1 MSEPDSNTEHSIQN
15 AKNKNEVIAC
25 MNTARR
31 LEDIKEIAESLPA
44 LILENAINYENLFD
58 PQDFENMNRRDS
70 VRWGYL
76 LGCSLGP
83 VDVGADWIWSIYNKF
98 TQGKEGNGSLH
109 MILEGIDN
117 WMITWPDRTTAL
129 LNHAQMP
136 ASPDNPIVRMSL
148 FALMKIDMNEAL
160 QNALKL
166 IDDPRPNVSEGAI
179 ATLGRLTEPT
189 SEDVAGKALVKL
201 FDDSGTPDA
210 TRKGGYALKAM
221 LNFRTPPKPS
231 TKNVTQEITPPR
243 EHPLFDA
250 RIQQAIEGS
259 DEIKQAELY
268 SSLFRSPNA
277 FTADQREAL
286 FMSIHAVPAN
296 QVQTIQDAG
305 MALYGLDPVLN
316 FESLLRYLKAF
327 LSTKHGRSFREL
339 YHLDGKFVDSG
350 EEIPFAY
357 AAEMLV
363 AGDIGVGK
371 AVPDLFEP
379 LDLKTHIL
387 ELEGRPW
394 KTETDANSRRW
405 EPEELAYL
413 VRRSIGYLF
422 MQHGAAVSLM
432 AAALAELVVLSKP
445 RTNAGKHAKAHLD
458 EALEA
463 IEHIWLRSYPTDVS
477 LFEEIAKQRP
487 IIKNVV
493 LQLKR
498 NTKTY
503 VDSISA
509 LAMNKAMRPSS
520 SQRQIQLERRRLE
533 SKKIQQSAHEQSIFA
548 SIMQKSVILYGE
560 GILRQV
566 TAQSGQPPERVVTP
580 MSVIETSASS
590 PRRSILH
597 PVHFN
602 FQLIQLRLERPPI
615 PDKRALDCEDG

>member
-1 MSEPDSNTEHSIQN
+1 MSTPDSSEINNIKN
-15 AKNKNEVIAC
+15 ATSNSEVVALF
-25 MNTARR
+25 TAAKG
-31 LEDIKEIAESLPA
+31 LEDIKVIAETLPN
-44 LILENAINYENLFD
+44 LMMSNVVDYIHLFD
-58 PQDFENMNRRDS
+58 SQNFENMGRRDS

-76 LGCSLGP
+76 LGSSIGK
-83 VDVGADWIWSIYNKF
+83 VDVDANWVWSIYDKVSSGSESNS
-98 TQGKEGNGSLH
+98 SLH
-109 MILEGIDN
+109 FILEGIDN
-117 WMITWPDRTTAL
+117 WMMAWPNRTSTL

-148 FALMKIDMNEAL
+148 FALVKIDMNEAL

-166 IDDPRPNVSEGAI
+166 IDDPRPNVCEGAI

-189 SEDVAGKALVKL
+189 SEDVAAKALIKL
-201 FDDSGTPDA
+201 FDNSGTTDV

-221 LNFRTPPKPS
+221 LNFRSPPKPS
-231 TKNVTQEITPPR
+231 TKNVTQKATSPR

-250 RIQQAIEGS
+250 RIQQAIES
-259 DEIKQAELY
+259 CDEIKQAELY

-286 FMSIHAVPAN
+286 LMNIHTVPAN

-316 FESLLRYLKAF
+316 FESVLRYLKAF
-327 LSTKHGRSFREL
+327 LSTKHRRSFGEL
-339 YHLDGKFVDSG
+339 YHLDGKFADSG
-350 EEIPFAY
+350 EEIPLAY

-394 KTETDANSRRW
+394 KKETDANSRRW

-413 VRRSIGYLF
+413 VRRSIGFLF

-432 AAALAELVVLSKP
+432 AAALAELVLLSKSN
-445 RTNAGKHAKAHLD
+445 TKAGKRAKAHLG
-458 EALEA
+458 EALDA
-463 IEHIWLRSYPTDVS
+463 IEHIWLRSYPTDIS

-520 SQRQIQLERRRLE
+520 SQRQIQLERHRLE
-533 SKKIQQSAHEQSIFA
+533 SKKIQQAAHEQSIFA

-566 TAQSGQPPERVVTP
+566 TQSGQFPERVVTP
-580 MSVIETSASS
+580 MSVIETSASL

-602 FQLIQLRLERPPI
+602 FQLGQLRLERPPV
-615 PDKRALDCEDG
+615 PHKTVLGSEDD

>member
-1 MSEPDSNTEHSIQN
+1 MTGPDSETKQSIEN
-15 AKNKNEVIAC
+15 AKSNHDVIAC
-25 MNTARR
+25 MDAAGR
-31 LEDIKEIAESLPA
+31 LEDIKVIAEALPD
-44 LILENAINYENLFD
+44 LMMTNAVDYTYLFD
-58 PQDFENMNRRDS
+58 SQNFENMGRRNS

-76 LGCSLGP
+76 LGSSIGK
-83 VDVGADWIWSIYNKF
+83 VDVDANWVWSIYDKISS
-98 TQGKEGNGSLH
+98 GSESNSSLYF
-109 MILEGIDN
+109 ILEGIDN
-117 WMITWPDRTTAL
+117 WMMAWPNRTSTL

-148 FALMKIDMNEAL
+148 FALLKIDMNEAL

-189 SEDVAGKALVKL
+189 SEDVAAKVLVTL

-210 TRKGGYALKAM
+210 TRKSGYALKAM

-231 TKNVTQEITPPR
+231 TKNVTQEIPSPR
-243 EHPLFDA
+243 EHPLFDD
-250 RIQQAIEGS
+250 RVQQAIEGS
-259 DEIKQAELY
+259 DVIKLAELY

-277 FTADQREAL
+277 FTAGQREAL
-286 FMSIHAVPAN
+286 FMNIHAVPAN
-296 QVQTIQDAG
+296 QFQTIQDAG
-305 MALYGLDPVLN
+305 MAPYGLDPVLN
-316 FESLLRYLKAF
+316 FENVLRYLKAF
-327 LSTKHGRSFREL
+327 LSTKHRRSFGEL
-339 YHLDGKFVDSG
+339 YHLDGKFADSG
-350 EEIPFAY
+350 KEIPLAY

-363 AGDIGVGK
+363 AGDVGVGK

-394 KTETDANSRRW
+394 KTETDANGRRW

-422 MQHGAAVSLM
+422 IQHGAAVSLM

-445 RTNAGKHAKAHLD
+445 RTNAGKYAKAHLD
-458 EALEA
+458 EALDA

-509 LAMNKAMRPSS
+509 LSMNKAMRPSS

-533 SKKIQQSAHEQSIFA
+533 SKEVQQAAEAQSIFA

-566 TAQSGQPPERVVTP
+566 AVQSGQPPQRVVTP
-580 MSVIETSASS
+580 MSIIETSASL

-597 PVHFN
+597 PVHFS
-602 FQLIQLRLERPPI
+602 FQLMQLKLERPPI
-615 PDKRALDCEDG
+615 PHKSAIDCEDG

>member
-1 MSEPDSNTEHSIQN
+1 MTKPDCCDKNNIKNATSNSEVVAVFTA
-15 AKNKNEVIAC
+15 AKCLKDIKVIAE
-25 MNTARR
+25 T
-31 LEDIKEIAESLPA
+31 LPE
-44 LILENAINYENLFD
+44 LILTNAVDYKQLFNS
-58 PQDFENMNRRDS
+58 QDFENMGRRDS

-76 LGCSLGP
+76 LGSSIGQ
-83 VDVGADWIWSIYNKF
+83 VDVDANWVWSIYDKISSGGESNS
-98 TQGKEGNGSLH
+98 SLH
-109 MILEGIDN
+109 FILEGIDN
-117 WMITWPDRTTAL
+117 WMMAWPNRTSTL
-129 LNHAQMP
+129 LSHAQMP

-148 FALMKIDMNEAL
+148 FALVKIDMNEAL

-179 ATLGRLTEPT
+179 ATLGRLTELT
-189 SEDVAGKALVKL
+189 SEDVAAIALAKL
-201 FDDSGTPDA
+201 FDDSGTTDG
-210 TRKGGYALKAM
+210 TRKSGYALKAM
-221 LNFRTPPKPS
+221 LNFRTPPKSS
-231 TKNVTQEITPPR
+231 TKNVTQKTTPPR

-250 RIQQAIEGS
+250 RIQKAIEDC

-286 FMSIHAVPAN
+286 FMNIHAIPAN

-305 MALYGLDPVLN
+305 MALYGLDPILN
-316 FESLLRYLKAF
+316 FENVLRYLKAF
-327 LSTKHGRSFREL
+327 LSTKHRRSFGEL
-339 YHLDGKFVDSG
+339 YHLDGKFADSG
-350 EEIPFAY
+350 EEIPLAY

-363 AGDIGVGK
+363 AGDIGASK

-405 EPEELAYL
+405 EPAELAYL

-458 EALEA
+458 EALDA

-498 NTKTY
+498 NTETY
-503 VDSISA
+503 VGSISA

-520 SQRQIQLERRRLE
+520 SQRQIQLERHRLE

-548 SIMQKSVILYGE
+548 SIMQESVILYGE

-566 TAQSGQPPERVVTP
+566 AAPSGQPPERVVTP
-580 MSVIETSASS
+580 MSVIETSASL

-597 PVHFN
+597 PVHFS
-602 FQLIQLRLERPPI
+602 FQLLQLRLERPPI
-615 PDKRALDCEDG
+615 TDKRALDCEDG